1 MKVNKLLSATFFIA
15 LTVLVSCQK
24 PVEEEKVESIVFTN
38 VSSKGISLDEGETF
52 EITYA
57 ITPESLQETGRIE
70 WTSDDKS
77 IARVRRGKVSAVSAG
92 TTTIHATCDG
102 VEASARVKV
111 KPLEVTDFQ
120 IPSSLTV
127 PRDES
132 LTVPVTDIV
141 PENATVASINWSIED
156 ESIATWEINAGSL
169 YVTGLK
175 NGTTTLTGEGSGVS
189 RSCKIT
195 VEYVAVTGVSVSAAK
210 SSVEIGEE
218 SSVSVNISPSGASN
232 TNLSWEVTPSG
243 VIEFDQ
249 QTLKFKG
256 VAVGTATIKAT
267 AVKDKVSGSCTV
279 TVTEPKLT
287 VSTENSPAD
296 CFLCPDNSFTHLKK
310 TVQLNATMGGNP
322 AEDITWSS
330 SNEEVATVDK
340 DGLVTAQ
347 GHGVCIIYAQSVTQR
362 VSSTIWS
369 ASKSRYVLT
378 LTCSTPQN
386 ATADFYAIQTEE
398 EVAPNQNM
406 YASFFDPAMFL
417 TVDGVTNNLH
427 QLMFPY
433 YWNGGDMDIIT
444 ATASGTGMSITE
456 DAADNVT
463 FSSAGNGPATGSITF
478 TYKPTGYTRTVN
490 FNVGF
495 KSVSFFKK
503 SYGESHYKTV
513 SSGGSVTLSKSEQT
527 YWYVYLN
534 ASTSYQKNVRGGL
547 PKSISLGNG
556 GKLMTCDSKSTLY
569 VDQYGGLRIS
579 SIANGTYTL
588 KAVKDNTCTIKL
600 TITN

>member
-1 MKVNKLLSATFFIA
+1 M
-15 LTVLVSCQK
+15 
-24 PVEEEKVESIVFTN
+24 EEEKVESIVFTN

-102 VEASARVKV
+102 VEASAQVKV

-195 VEYVAVTGVSVSAAK
+195 VEYVAVTGVSVNAAK

-287 VSTENSPAD
+287 VSTENSPVD
-296 CFLCPDNSFTHLKK
+296 WFLCPDNTFPHLKK
-310 TVQLNATMGGNP
+310 TVQLNATMGGKP
-322 AEDITWSS
+322 AEGITWSS

-340 DGLVTAQ
+340 NGLVTAK
-347 GHGVCIIYAQSVTQR
+347 GHGVCYIYAQSKTQKC
-362 VSSTIWS
+362 SSTIWS
-369 ASKSRYVLT
+369 ASKTGYNLT

-417 TVDGVTNNLH
+417 TVDGVTNNLY

-433 YWNGGDMDIIT
+433 FFSQGDMDIIT
-444 ATASGTGMSITE
+444 ATASGTGISITE
-456 DAADNVT
+456 DEADNVT

-527 YWYVYLN
+527 FWYVYLN

-547 PKSISLGNG
+547 QKSISLGKG
-556 GKLMTCDSKSTLY
+556 SKLMTCDSKSTLY
-569 VDQYGGLRIS
+569 VNEYGGLSIS

-588 KAVKDNTCTIKL
+588 KATWDNTCTIQL